1 MIATQ
6 PCSHNAV
13 VCGGSAGPCFILYN
27 GVLRAMASG
36 GVLKFG
42 RTFQHMIGWSVN
54 GRFTTTLHC
63 INSGVIKMSRWGY
76 RELFTTF
83 PFSTAYLFIALP
95 LLASGVQDA
104 TQV

>member
-1 MIATQ
+1 M
-6 PCSHNAV
+6 
-13 VCGGSAGPCFILYN
+13 YN
-27 GVLRAMASG
+27 GVLRAMASD
-36 GVLKFG
+36 GVVKFG
-42 RTFQHMIGWSVN
+42 FPQHMIGWSVN